1 MFGKNLFDNPDLL
14 PLYRELLGIQKFKPF
29 ECVGTPEETK
39 AAFLLAEKRG
49 EFKDSPVM
57 KMFVAEVRKSLL
69 DPETL
74 IEKTLKPSME
84 HCIPKEF
91 EMMILGD

>member
-1 MFGKNLFDNPDLL
+1 MFGKNLFDNADLL

-39 AAFLLAEKRG
+39 AAFLLADKRG
-49 EFKDSPVM
+49 EFKESPVM
-57 KMFVAEVRKSLL
+57 KMFQSEVRNSLR

-74 IEKTLKPSME
+74 IEKTLKPSAE

-91 EMMILGD
+91 EKMILGN